1 MSDFVTVPF
10 DVDPDTIGDAAIEY
24 LRSNVS
30 GWEPASGAFEVWVIQ
45 ALARMVAENTQVAA
59 TMPPAALKAYGV
71 NVIGLPV
78 LDGIAAAMD
87 TNWTARDNLGHT
99 IPAGTQIAHRVS
111 GDTLIVFEVLA
122 DALIPAGATSLSPVA
137 VQATDV
143 GVYANGVPS
152 GPLELVDS
160 LSWVDS
166 VSANAASAGGA
177 DAETD
182 DAYRA
187 RLVDELRLQS
197 PRPILPDDFSVLAKR
212 VTGVYRA
219 LTVDGH
225 DVGLDEIQQVAIT
238 GSPTGGTFTLTY
250 SGQTTTGIAYNA
262 SAATVQ
268 AALEALSNIAVG
280 DVACTGGPLPA
291 TPILVEF
298 TGTLGF
304 QNVTAMT
311 HTDSLTGGSTPAVAV
326 TTTRG
331 GVAPSDGN
339 ARMVT
344 VYPLDATGAACSPT
358 IRAAVQSLLD
368 GYREV
373 TFVVNTSTPTT
384 TSVNVTF
391 AVAVLSGYDS
401 TATVAACVAAVTAY
415 LSPANWGGGSDTP
428 PVWRSGENKVR
439 YLDVSNVINQVTGV
453 KYVSSLTINSGI
465 SDVTLTGTAPLPVVG
480 TITGSAV

>member
-10 DVDPDTIGDAAIEY
+10 DVDADVIGDAAVEY

-45 ALARMVAENTQVAA
+45 ALARIVAENTQVAA

-78 LDGIAAAMD
+78 LDGIAATMA
-87 TNWTARDNLGHT
+87 TTWTARDNLGHT
-99 IPAGTQIAHRVS
+99 IPAGTQVAHRVS
-111 GDTLIVFEVLA
+111 GDTLIVFEVVA
-122 DALIPAGATSLSPVA
+122 DTVITAGATALSPVA

-143 GVYANGVPS
+143 GGYANGVPS

-166 VSANAASAGGA
+166 VSANSASAGGA

-182 DAYRA
+182 AAYLS

-197 PRPILPDDFSVLAKR
+197 PRPILPNDFSVLAKR
-212 VTGVYRA
+212 VAGVYRA

-238 GSPTGGTFTLTY
+238 GSPTGGAFTLTY
-250 SGQTTTGIAYNA
+250 SGQTTAATASNA
-262 SAATVQ
+262 SASLVQ
-268 AALEALSNIAVG
+268 TRLEALSNIGAGQV
-280 DVACTGGPLPA
+280 VCTGGPLPG
-291 TPILVEF
+291 TPVLVEF
-298 TGTLGF
+298 SGTLGF
-304 QNVTAMT
+304 QNVAAMT
-311 HTDSLTGGSTPAVAV
+311 HTDSLTGGSSPTVAV

-344 VYPLDATGAACSPT
+344 VYPIDATGADCSPT
-358 IRAAVQSLLD
+358 IRAAVQTLLD

-373 TFVVNTSTPTT
+373 TFVVNTSTPTRT
-384 TSVNVTF
+384 PVNVTF
-391 AVAVLSGYDS
+391 AVAVLSGYDP
-401 TATVAACVAAVTAY
+401 TATVAACVDAVTAY
-415 LSPANWGGGSDTP
+415 LSPANWGGGAETP
-428 PVWRSGENKVR
+428 PEWRSGENKVR
-439 YLDVSNVINQVTGV
+439 YLAVSNVINQVTGV
-453 KYVSSLTINSGI
+453 KYVSSLTVNSGT
-465 SDVTLTGTAPLPVVG
+465 SDVTLTGTAPLPSVG